1 MGCSSLSLST
11 HHLPPR
17 RKVKHRLPSPTG
29 LLTLLISSVA
39 PPVPPAQGSP
49 LSDQEYQLFFATLQP
64 SWQVEVSCQLRLTRG
79 CLSPSIVELDQEEN
93 HGSIPEGPICS
104 DFPEAPWFQTFCHFA
119 QYRCLKRHFY
129 NKRIPCPSLFH
140 PKNLLL
146 PMEQPHPLNSWAKD
160 RSSSTDKALG
170 QTSPLP
176 IGALLRTSVDT
187 LLRYSKELSG
197 QKPLPT
203 LSPTMPK
210 VLSSPKDTELPVLPP
225 TMSVSTTSASST
237 PGLETPAQTK
247 QDWTQHLKDSIL
259 QLIHLTFSLETSLG
273 NRGSSLDHSFSSHA
287 GTSGS
292 MEEVQEIVPPGSLL
306 ALKNDEAVMILCYAV
321 LEGNCLS
328 SMVTHFWKEIEERVH
343 GFGDSVCDSLG
354 RSHMDPCPT
363 CAFCSLKREQCQ
375 NIKNLYRVH
384 CKTGSFTTYINPQI
398 SAQYQ
403 AAANKTSSPEISQQ
417 FVTKVFNGMR
427 LEYWCSW
434 MATQGCDDPQVALW
448 LKAEYTNFPDR
459 GDPSQICDSEGIQ
472 HPSYCAF
479 KSHQCLQKSLYN
491 QKVSRQS
498 CHRNRTYRVLSEKE
512 GEEEVRLWRQ
522 RFFRLTRG

>member
-1 MGCSSLSLST
+1 
-11 HHLPPR
+11 
-17 RKVKHRLPSPTG
+17 
-29 LLTLLISSVA
+29 
-39 PPVPPAQGSP
+39 PVPPAQGSP

-129 NKRIPCPSLFH
+129 NK
-140 PKNLLL
+140 
-146 PMEQPHPLNSWAKD
+146 
-160 RSSSTDKALG
+160 
-170 QTSPLP
+170 
-176 IGALLRTSVDT
+176 
-187 LLRYSKELSG
+187 
-197 QKPLPT
+197 KPLPT

-292 MEEVQEIVPPGSLL
+292 MEEVQEIVPPGRVQFSVSALLLCVSSCERGVTKRQVAFSLPGQKFRCSQSLGNLRAGMFPFTCSQMHTHTPHPIASMLYRHVQALLFHSCDKKQDLTFSIPFSVSLL

-403 AAANKTSSPEISQQ
+403 AAANKTSSPEISQL

>member
-1 MGCSSLSLST
+1 
-11 HHLPPR
+11 
-17 RKVKHRLPSPTG
+17 TG

-39 PPVPPAQGSP
+39 PPVPPARGSP

-64 SWQVEVSCQLRLTRG
+64 SWKVEVSCQLRLTRG
-79 CLSPSIVELDQEEN
+79 CLSPTIVELDQEEN

-104 DFPEAPWFQTFCHFA
+104 DFPEEPSFQTFCHFA

-129 NKRIPCPSLFH
+129 NK
-140 PKNLLL
+140 KLL
-146 PMEQPHPLNSWAKD
+146 PTM
-160 RSSSTDKALG
+160 
-170 QTSPLP
+170 
-176 IGALLRTSVDT
+176 
-187 LLRYSKELSG
+187 LS
-197 QKPLPT
+197 LT
-203 LSPTMPK
+203 VPK

-225 TMSVSTTSASST
+225 TMSIPTTSASST

-247 QDWTQHLKDSIL
+247 QDWTQRLKDSIL

-273 NRGSSLDHSFSSHA
+273 NRGSSLDHSFSSHT

-292 MEEVQEIVPPGSLL
+292 MEEVQETVPPGRCPSVPGFTWGSLGKFLQSLSHAPKCTHTPHPIASMLYRHVQALLFHCAVWPGVQGSFEKGFFYHALTCDKKQDLTFSIPFSVSLL

-354 RSHMDPCPT
+354 RNHMDPCPT

-403 AAANKTSSPEISQQ
+403 AAANKTSSPEMSQQ

-427 LEYWCSW
+427 LEYWCSL
-434 MATQGCDDPQVALW
+434 MATHGCDDPQVALW
-448 LKAEYTNFPDR
+448 LKAEYTSFPDR

-491 QKVSRQS
+491 QKVSRQI
-498 CHRNRTYRVLSEKE
+498 CHRDRTYQVLSEKE

-522 RFFRLTRG
+522 RFFRLTKG